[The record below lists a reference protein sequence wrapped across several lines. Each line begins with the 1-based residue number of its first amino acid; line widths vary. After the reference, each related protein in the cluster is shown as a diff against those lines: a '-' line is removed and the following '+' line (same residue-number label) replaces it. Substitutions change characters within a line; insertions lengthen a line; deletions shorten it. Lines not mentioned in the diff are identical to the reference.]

1 MPNFGFHIKKLT
13 RRAFVVLLFA
23 ATGLG
28 SSIALHAQHAWED
41 SVRLVSILTRQTDD
55 VTTVTLSADTP
66 LTHTQMWKDDEGF
79 HIVLPDAG
87 QSRVVEIPRGVQ
99 VRHVGISLEI
109 LVQTQ
114 PHAEVGVQPLFN
126 RLTLLVSGGLDTARR
141 ETFDQSPI
149 QAPCKPELYG
159 ARFNE
164 LLPCGKRELL
174 ELMSPATVETS
185 SASPPSQKA
194 GTASTPVN
202 TASSAPATLST
213 TRPTEASA
221 NGSLASTSGSVFS
234 NMSLAEQEAAQR
246 NRTPLAA
253 TQGSASD
260 IKLPTNLPTVAY
272 DNESDLPQSKLQ
284 VKKAE
289 SGGFFSAIISPVGIV
304 AFLGPGMLL
313 VLLFRQRFS
322 TRTQVTEVWKDA
334 TPTSLDSG
342 INKAKAN
349 GQGLSQG
356 SSGGGRHPTTLE
368 TPALASGMHPLEL
381 TLDGLKLDPSL
392 SSATPL
398 PGSIFEAERIKQE
411 VGLLIKGLPYSLE
424 VLSSRATDDRKVF
437 EVSLV
442 QKLNAPDL
450 NEEERE
456 RARRALEEN
465 GFVLRRGALLLS
477 ATDAA
482 ERALAARTLAEMSSP
497 TSIPFLLEAINDP
510 EAMVRTEAIGSI
522 GVLKEPSAIG
532 PLLDAARRYPDMSIS
547 LLRDVLCACSFESV
561 GRFNTATAQFSG
573 VPNGDNNLAEQVRQ
587 PAQVSEMEDVPE
599 SLDDETL
606 AQALGR
612 LEDEDVL
619 VRVAA
624 ARTLGQFRARC
635 SLTALTSIALL
646 DLEPGVR
653 AAAATSLGNLNHESV
668 FAHLLIAHSDESR
681 EVQAAAARSL
691 SRLNIDR
698 GEAFVR
704 LLDCGD
710 EQTLRDVM
718 RACIKTGM
726 VSQAVGK
733 LASRDRRQAYE
744 AFSLLSLLEKLK
756 ETHVLQV
763 AIERCQD
770 GNARSA
776 ARTMFGLSAPAPT
789 VPVLNA
795 PVPMA
800 L

>member
-1 MPNFGFHIKKLT
+1 MPNFGFKINKLT
-13 RRAFVVLLFA
+13 RQAFVVLLFA
-23 ATGLG
+23 ATCL
-28 SSIALHAQHAWED
+28 SSLVALRAQRARED
-41 SVRLVSILTRQTDD
+41 SVRLVSILTHRTGD

-87 QSRVVEIPRGVQ
+87 QSRVIETPLGVQ

-109 LVQTQ
+109 LVQTR
-114 PHAEVGVQPLFN
+114 PDADVRVQPLFN

-149 QAPCKPELYG
+149 QAPCQPKLYG

-174 ELMSPATVETS
+174 GLMSPATVETS
-185 SASPPSQKA
+185 PAPQSEPAARTS
-194 GTASTPVN
+194 STPVSN
-202 TASSAPATLST
+202 PSNAPVTSSMTQPA
-213 TRPTEASA
+213 EASA
-221 NGSLASTSGSVFS
+221 SGSMFS

-253 TQGSASD
+253 TQGSASEVK
-260 IKLPTNLPTVAY
+260 IPANLPTVAY
-272 DNESDLPQSKLQ
+272 DDESDLPRSKAQ
-284 VKKAE
+284 VKKVE
-289 SGGFFSAIISPVGIV
+289 SGGFFASIFSPVGIV

-313 VLLFRQRFS
+313 VFLFRQRFS
-322 TRTQVTEVWKDA
+322 ARAQGTGAWEDVTLA
-334 TPTSLDSG
+334 ALDGG
-342 INKAKAN
+342 INKAGAN
-349 GQGLSQG
+349 RQGASQG
-356 SSGGGRHPTTLE
+356 SGRHPATSATATL
-368 TPALASGMHPLEL
+368 ALEMHPLEL
-381 TLDGLKLDPSL
+381 TLDGLKLE
-392 SSATPL
+392 SSVSSTAL
-398 PGSIFEAERIKQE
+398 PGSIFDADRIKQE
-411 VGLLIKGLPYSLE
+411 VGLLIKGLPYSSE
-424 VLSSRATDDRKVF
+424 VLSSRATDDRRVF

-442 QKLNAPDL
+442 QTLNAPDL
-450 NEEERE
+450 DEEERE

-482 ERALAARTLAEMSSP
+482 ERALAARTLAEMSSRA
-497 TSIPFLLEAINDP
+497 SIPFLLEAINDP
-510 EAMVRTEAIGSI
+510 EATVRTEAIGSI
-522 GVLKEPSAIG
+522 GALKEPSAIG
-532 PLLDAARRYPDMSIS
+532 PLLDAARRHPDMSIS
-547 LLRDVLCACSFESV
+547 LLRDVLRACSFEST
-561 GRFNTATAQFSG
+561 GRFNAPTGQFSG
-573 VPNGDNNLAEQVRQ
+573 TLIGDNGFAEQARQ
-587 PAQVSEMEDVPE
+587 RALVSDMEDIPE
-599 SLDDETL
+599 SLEDETL
-606 AQALGR
+606 VQALDR
-612 LEDEDVL
+612 LENEDVL

-635 SLTALTSIALL
+635 SLAALTTIALL

-691 SRLNIDR
+691 SRLSIDR
-698 GEAFVR
+698 AEAFVR
-704 LLDCGD
+704 LLERGD

-726 VSQAVGK
+726 ISQAVGK
-733 LASRDRRQAYE
+733 LAGTDRRQAYE

-756 ETHVLQV
+756 ETHVLQG

-776 ARTMFGLSAPAPT
+776 ARAMFGLPTPAPAPPVT
-789 VPVLNA
+789 DAPVLTA
-795 PVPMA
+795 S
-800 L
+800 